1 MTATAEEILPWLH
14 LQRLPGIG
22 NLLYKRLIDRFGTA
36 AAVLQAEPEAWRE
49 VEGMNGRAMEALRRK
64 PSPDPA
70 LLASIRAWL
79 KKGIRVVTLAD
90 CDYPPLLR
98 EIPDPPPVLFARGE
112 PAAVGAFPVAVV
124 GSRRPTRYGRDMA
137 HRLAGDLA
145 RRGCTVVSG
154 LAFGIDAAA
163 HEGALAAGGKTVAVL
178 GSGLERIYPAEH
190 GPLAK
195 RLLDGG
201 ALFSEFAPEAAP
213 EAWRFPV
220 RNRVI
225 SGLSLGCVVVE
236 AGARSGALITARLA
250 ADQGREVFAVP
261 GSVASPRSAG
271 THGLIKQGA
280 KLVENVED
288 ILVELGFPAPG
299 ESADPP
305 ATGTRP
311 SAPAEPLTPEE
322 TEVLQALG
330 PYPLHIDELGRS
342 LGKDAGT
349 LSSLLLQLEL
359 KGAALSHPGK
369 YYTAAF
375 RPPGGRP

>member
-14 LQRLPGIG
+14 LQRLPGVG

-36 AAVLQAEPEAWRE
+36 AAVLQADAEAWKE
-49 VEGMNGRAMEALRRK
+49 VEGMNGRAMEALRRQRF
-64 PSPDPA
+64 PDPE
-70 LLASIRAWL
+70 LRETIRSWRA
-79 KKGIRVVTLAD
+79 KGIRVVTLAD
-90 CDYPPLLR
+90 RDYPPLLR
-98 EIPDPPPVLFARGE
+98 EIPDPPPLLFVRGD
-112 PAAVGAFPVAVV
+112 PAAVGSFPLAVV
-124 GSRRPTRYGRDMA
+124 GSRQPTRYGREMA

-145 RRGCTVVSG
+145 RRGLTVVSG

-163 HEGALAAGGKTVAVL
+163 HEGAIAAGGKTVAVL

-190 GPLAK
+190 TPLA
-195 RLLDGG
+195 RRILEMG
-201 ALFSEFAPEAAP
+201 ALFSEFEPEAAP

-261 GSVASPRSAG
+261 GSVQSPRSAG

-280 KLVENVED
+280 KLVENIED
-288 ILVELGFPAPG
+288 ILDELGFPGQKEGAG
-299 ESADPP
+299 PP
-305 ATGTRP
+305 VSGLRTAE
-311 SAPAEPLTPEE
+311 AAEPLSPEE
-322 TEVLQALG
+322 SEVLQALG

-342 LGKDAGT
+342 LGKDPGT
-349 LSSLLLQLEL
+349 LSALLLQLEI
-359 KGAALSHPGK
+359 KGLALSQPGK
-369 YYTAAF
+369 YYTAAC
-375 RPPGGRP
+375 RPAGGRP

>member
-14 LQRLPGIG
+14 LQRLPGVG

-36 AAVLQAEPEAWRE
+36 AAVLQADPEAWKE
-49 VEGMNGRAMEALRRK
+49 VEGMNGRAMDALRRRRM
-64 PSPDPA
+64 PDPELRQA
-70 LLASIRAWL
+70 ILAWQM
-79 KKGIRVVTLAD
+79 KGIRIMTLVD
-90 CDYPPLLR
+90 RDYPPLLR
-98 EIPDPPPVLFARGE
+98 EIPDPPPVLFVRGN
-112 PAAVGAFPVAVV
+112 PSALGSLPLAVV
-124 GSRRPTRYGRDMA
+124 GSRQPTRYGRDMA

-145 RRGCTVVSG
+145 RHGFTVVSG

-163 HEGALAAGGKTVAVL
+163 HQGALAAGGKTVAVL

-190 GPLAK
+190 GSLA
-195 RLLDGG
+195 RRIQEGG
-201 ALFSEFAPEAAP
+201 ALFSEFEPEAAP

-236 AGARSGALITARLA
+236 AGARSGALITARIA

-261 GSVASPRSAG
+261 GSVQSPRSAG

-280 KLVENVED
+280 KLVENIGD
-288 ILVELGFPAPG
+288 ILVELGFPSPKEGAG
-299 ESADPP
+299 LP
-305 ATGTRP
+305 ASGTRP
-311 SAPAEPLTPEE
+311 PAAAEPLTPEE
-322 TEVLQALG
+322 NEVLQALG

-349 LSSLLLQLEL
+349 LSALLLQLEL
-359 KGAALSHPGK
+359 KGLASSQPGK

-375 RPPGGRP
+375 RPPGGRT